1 MSNRQRPSSTP
12 PRPQTRRQIAA
23 RSREANIQRRVLLII
38 GGTIALALLLIIG
51 GIVYERVWR
60 PSQAVRSVNGTTLTQ
75 GGYEDL
81 ARENMLRQMAQTLY
95 YSILVGSNQSFG
107 QGGTFAEQIIEGNA
121 QLDAQTNIRNREQ
134 PADEAS
140 ISSWIDSRIVEQGA
154 AAEYD
159 IDPPQGEIDQAIVAQ
174 FGGALDSPVVTDTT
188 TASPAGSP
196 EASPAASADASVAAE
211 ASAAAETSPAAS
223 AEPSAT
229 PEPTA
234 TPGPDEAT
242 GLVDQI
248 AERLYTEYDNIMGAL
263 PEEATAQQKQR
274 NLTQA
279 MLAATLRAQF
289 REQVIQ
295 QQVKQA
301 LVPELP
307 ADDTSEPDQIST
319 RHILLKVP
327 APTPTPEASAA
338 PDETVTAE
346 SSAGASAEA
355 SAAPEPTP
363 TLAPEAL
370 DALFAERKAEADALY
385 EELLANPER
394 FADIARERSE
404 DEGSAASGGD
414 LPAFNREGASGDGT
428 SFVTPY
434 VDAAWALQP
443 DEISQPVRSEFG
455 WHIIQR
461 VPEDPETKL
470 ERLRT
475 AAYDTWLSAKR
486 AVATIVPA
494 PTPTATLPP
503 EEPPVG
509 ETAEPSQ

>member
-1 MSNRQRPSSTP
+1 M
-12 PRPQTRRQIAA
+12 
-23 RSREANIQRRVLLII
+23 LLII

-75 GGYEDL
+75 GGYGRSRPREYAAPDGPDAVLQHPGRLQSELRAGRHVRRTDL
-81 ARENMLRQMAQTLY
+81 
-95 YSILVGSNQSFG
+95 
-107 QGGTFAEQIIEGNA
+107 EGNA

-134 PADEAS
+134 RADEAS

-242 GLVDQI
+242 GLVDRI

-307 ADDTSEPDQIST
+307 GRRYLGARPDQY
-319 RHILLKVP
+319 P
-327 APTPTPEASAA
+327 AYPAQGT
-338 PDETVTAE
+338 
-346 SSAGASAEA
+346 GAY
-355 SAAPEPTP
+355 
-363 TLAPEAL
+363 
-370 DALFAERKAEADALY
+370 ADA
-385 EELLANPER
+385 
-394 FADIARERSE
+394 RS
-404 DEGSAASGGD
+404 
-414 LPAFNREGASGDGT
+414 
-428 SFVTPY
+428 
-434 VDAAWALQP
+434 
-443 DEISQPVRSEFG
+443 IS
-455 WHIIQR
+455 
-461 VPEDPETKL
+461 
-470 ERLRT
+470 
-475 AAYDTWLSAKR
+475 R
-486 AVATIVPA
+486 A
-494 PTPTATLPP
+494 
-503 EEPPVG
+503 G
-509 ETAEPSQ
+509 